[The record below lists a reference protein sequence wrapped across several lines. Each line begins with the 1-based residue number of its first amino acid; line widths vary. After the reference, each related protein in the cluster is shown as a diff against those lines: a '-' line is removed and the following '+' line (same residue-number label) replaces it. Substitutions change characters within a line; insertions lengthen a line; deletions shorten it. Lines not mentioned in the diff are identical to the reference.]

1 MFLNDPLFILLV
13 GVLIVVGGIIGLK
26 LHPFL
31 ALLLGAFVVALLTPA
46 EAIEQFALAKGTAPA
61 AAAALAK
68 KSIGERIATEFGNTC
83 GKIGILIAM
92 AAIIGKCMLE
102 SGAAERIIRSVL
114 RLTGIDKAPIAFLVS
129 SFFLGIPVFFDTV
142 LFLMMPL
149 AKAMTMRIGKNYLLL
164 VLCIMAGAAMA
175 NSLVPP
181 APGPLFLIGEMNIPI
196 GLMMGC
202 GTIVGL
208 FTITAGYFFALW
220 ANKKMP
226 IPLRDSLDARLEDIK
241 LVAAK
246 ETASLPALGLSLL
259 PVLIPVVFICA
270 VTALD
275 ALAKPGVP
283 ISDSSFVS
291 GLVTVVRFFG
301 DKNIAIVTGGVAA
314 LLVLAKQKKESGQ
327 VAGSEGLTPF
337 VQAALLSGGG
347 IILITAAGGA
357 FGGMLQQ
364 TGISTRIADLT
375 KGYQMALIPLAF
387 LIAAVVRTAQG
398 SATVALITASGILSG
413 MAQNANLTFHPVY
426 LGLAIGCGSKLVP
439 WMNDAGFWII
449 CKLSNLT
456 EKEALKTI
464 SPLLVVMGI
473 TGLIVIMIG
482 AKLFPLI

>member
-1 MFLNDPLFILLV
+1 MTDPLFILLV

-31 ALLLGAFVVALLTPA
+31 ALLLGAFVVAVLTPA
-46 EAIEQFALAKGTAPA
+46 SAIEQYALAKGTAPA
-61 AAAALAK
+61 AALALSK

-83 GKIGILIAM
+83 AKIGILIAM

-114 RLTGIDKAPIAFLVS
+114 RLTGMEKAPIAFLVS
-129 SFFLGIPVFFDTV
+129 SFFIGVPVFFDTV
-142 LFLMMPL
+142 IFLMMPL
-149 AKAMTMRIGKNYLLL
+149 AKAMTLRIGKNYLLL
-164 VLCIMAGAAMA
+164 VLCVMAGAAMA

-181 APGPLFLIGEMNIPI
+181 APGPLFLIGEMQIPI
-196 GLMMGC
+196 GLMMVA

-220 ANKKMP
+220 ANRRWP
-226 IPLRDSLDARLEDIK
+226 IPLRDSLDAKLEDLRVI
-241 LVAAK
+241 AAK
-246 ETASLPALGLSLL
+246 EDVHLPSLGVSLL
-259 PVLIPVVFICA
+259 PVLLPLVLICLN
-270 VTALD
+270 TYID
-275 ALAKPGVP
+275 AMGAPETGVKQAS
-283 ISDSSFVS
+283 IL
-291 GLVTVVRFFG
+291 GQTLVLVKFFG
-301 DKNIAIVTGGVAA
+301 DKNIAIVTGGIAA
-314 LLVLAKQKKESGQ
+314 LLILANQKKDSKD
-327 VAGSEGLTPF
+327 GLGPF
-337 VQAALLSGGG
+337 VQAALASGGV

-364 TGISTRIADLT
+364 TGISARIADMT
-375 KGYQMALIPLAF
+375 KDYQMALIPLAF

-413 MAQNANLTFHPVY
+413 MATQANLEFHPVY

-464 SPLLVVMGI
+464 SPLLVVMGL
-473 TGLIVIMIG
+473 TGLVVIMIG